1 MQVEVWLSRLLDTMR
16 ATVRDEMSVA
26 VAAYE
31 DKPRDQWLFDH
42 PAQVLPL
49 LLPFPAPEGSLP
61 GDGNVSGSAVQGRG
75 KGEVSFLLAIF

>member
-1 MQVEVWLSRLLDTMR
+1 MWLSGLLDTMR

-26 VAAYE
+26 VVAYE

-49 LLPFPAPEGSLP
+49 LLPFPASRRVSASGWECFWLCCP
-61 GDGNVSGSAVQGRG
+61 G
-75 KGEVSFLLAIF
+75 